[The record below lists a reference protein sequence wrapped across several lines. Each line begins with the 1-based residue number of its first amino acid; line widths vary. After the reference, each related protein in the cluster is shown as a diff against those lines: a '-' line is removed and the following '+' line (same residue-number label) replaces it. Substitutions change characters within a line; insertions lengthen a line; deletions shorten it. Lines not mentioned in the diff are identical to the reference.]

1 MISIFFRC
9 KREATNSIETVF
21 GSIDGL
27 LKIHNVVS
35 LPYSGASFAKIIKNI
50 VYAWRHRGMVNHI
63 TGDAHYIALALGR
76 NTILTVH
83 DVQSAL
89 RISNPLKRLYI
100 KLLWFYLPAL
110 IVKKITVISDFTR
123 KELEHVIPFAKNKI
137 TVIHNPFSPSIQY
150 SARDTTSGL
159 PIILHLGTKENK
171 NLERVAQAA
180 SGLRCKLVVL
190 GKMTEKQRL
199 LMEEYKICYEDYY
212 DLPYSKV
219 AKLYKECDIVSF
231 PSLYEGFG
239 MPILEANAAGR
250 PVLAGDIAVLHEVAG
265 EAAYFVNPT
274 DVAAIRNGITE
285 LLNNRDLRANLVAK
299 GRENVKRFSPETI
312 ADKYNQ
318 LYESL
323 LK

>member
-1 MISIFFRC
+1 MVFVFFRR
-9 KREATNSIETVF
+9 KREGVNSIETVF
-21 GSIDGL
+21 SALGRYL
-27 LKIHNVVS
+27 LEHRSMN
-35 LPYSGASFAKIIKNI
+35 LPCEGASPVAILKNLW
-50 VYAWRHRGMVNHI
+50 YAWRHRGTENHI

-150 SARDTTSGL
+150 SAQGNINEL
-159 PIILHLGTKENK
+159 PMILHLGTKENK
-171 NLERVAQAA
+171 NLERVAQAV

-199 LMEEYKICYEDYY
+199 LMDEYKICYEDYY
-212 DLPYSKV
+212 DLPYSEV
-219 AKLYKECDIVSF
+219 AELYRECDVVSF

-250 PVLAGDIAVLHEVAG
+250 PVLAGDISVLHEVAG

-285 LLNNRDLRANLVAK
+285 LLNNHDLRANLVAK

>member
-1 MISIFFRC
+1 MVCVFFRK
-9 KREATNSIETVF
+9 KREGVNSIETVF
-21 GSIDGL
+21 A
-27 LKIHNVVS
+27 S
-35 LPYSGASFAKIIKNI
+35 LDKHLIGHRSMNLPCEGASPVQLFKNI

-63 TGDAHYIALALGR
+63 TGDVHYIALALGR

-89 RISNPLKRLYI
+89 RISNSLKRLYI

-239 MPILEANAAGR
+239 MPVLEANAAGR

-274 DVAAIRNGITE
+274 DVDAIRNGLTE
-285 LLNNRDLRANLVAK
+285 LLSNRDLRANLVAK
-299 GRENVKRFSPETI
+299 GKENVKRFLPETI
-312 ADKYNQ
+312 AEKYNQ